1 MNAQSPHVPSSK
13 LVKDRTLELGED
25 KGHTYALD
33 EGLDADWV
41 VKVEEEYVLELTRVG
56 VDDVAL
62 EEEYVENAEVL
73 VNELEVL
80 LVRSIELSSVV
91 VLETPIELLLKIVLA
106 VDEVEDCEGV
116 TTDEIVDAE
125 KDLVN
130 ELVTEL
136 GADELDDTE
145 DAGAE
150 LVVRLELA
158 TLLVRL
164 EVELLTDVAADTEV
178 ESIKDEEVY
187 ETLVDSAGRD
197 ELSVDTVENALVK
210 PEEIE
215 LDVPKVTTELS
226 GRNTDEAE
234 ADEASVVTAAL
245 DWVDSSL
252 V

>member
-1 MNAQSPHVPSSK
+1 MNIQSPHVPSSK

-25 KGHTYALD
+25 EGHTYALE

-41 VKVEEEYVLELTRVG
+41 VKDEEEYVLELTRVG

-62 EEEYVENAEVL
+62 EEYVENAEVL

-91 VLETPIELLLKIVLA
+91 VLETPIELLLKVVLA

-125 KDLVN
+125 EDLVK

-178 ESIKDEEVY
+178 ESIKDEEVF

-234 ADEASVVTAAL
+234 ANEASVVTAAL